1 LPQISAPTPPLQK
14 YIVEPSLYIN
24 IAILTGSTTSTTLL
38 YSPPIDTSHIF
49 YSLKM
54 AGKQVEAN
62 ILPTAATNDAK
73 VNNGAKEETK
83 KRQRINNGLLLVPT
97 LLYRRAFYK
106 YTWEPIQKI
115 RQTKEI
121 DKTLVSIVNF
131 VEDKY
136 AELQSVQVAVS
147 TY

>member
-1 LPQISAPTPPLQK
+1 
-14 YIVEPSLYIN
+14 
-24 IAILTGSTTSTTLL
+24 
-38 YSPPIDTSHIF
+38 
-49 YSLKM
+49 M
-54 AGKQVEAN
+54 AGKQVKAT
-62 ILPTAATNDAK
+62 ILPTAATNDAN

-97 LLYRRAFYK
+97 LLYRHTFYK

-115 RQTKEI
+115 RQTKET